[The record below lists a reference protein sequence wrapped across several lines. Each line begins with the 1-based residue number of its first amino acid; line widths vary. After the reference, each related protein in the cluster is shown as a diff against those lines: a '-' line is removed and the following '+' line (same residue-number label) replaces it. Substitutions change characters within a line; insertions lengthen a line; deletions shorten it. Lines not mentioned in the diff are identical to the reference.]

1 MKAELYVGLMSGTSV
16 DGIDAVVV
24 RFGEQTVNLLAA
36 HSHPY
41 PAPLRERLL
50 EAIRHPAG
58 TTIDEIGALETEV
71 GEAFRDAALAVKEM
85 SGQRRSDIKAI
96 GSHGQTLRH
105 QPDGRPRFTVQVG
118 DPSIIATGTGI
129 TTVADFRRQ
138 DLALGGQGAPLV
150 PPFHEWLFG
159 HAASGTTVIANIG
172 GVANITILPADG
184 SPVRGYDTGP
194 GNTLMDA
201 WIRRHRK
208 APYDAEGA
216 WAASGKVD
224 DSLLARLLRDDYFR
238 RPPPKSTGFERFNLG
253 WLDQHDPAGA
263 DPADVQATLLELTA
277 RSLTNA
283 IGTSAPDCASLFVC
297 GGGTHNLTLLER
309 VRSLLPGTT
318 VESTASRGLDPDWV
332 EASAFA
338 WLARERMSG
347 RTGNLPE
354 VTGASRQSPL
364 GAVYRA

>member
-16 DGIDAVVV
+16 DGVDAVVV
-24 RFGEQTVNLLAA
+24 RFGEQKVSLLASL
-36 HSHPY
+36 SHPY
-41 PAPLRERLL
+41 PASLRERLL
-50 EAIRHPAG
+50 EAISDPG
-58 TTIDEIGALETEV
+58 STTVDDIGAFETLV
-71 GEAFRDAALAVKEM
+71 GEVFRDAALAAIEA

-105 QPDGRPRFTVQVG
+105 QPDGTPRFTLQVG

-138 DLALGGQGAPLV
+138 DMALGGQGAPLV

-159 HAASGTTVIANIG
+159 KTATGTTVIANIG
-172 GVANITILPADG
+172 GIANITILPADG

-201 WIRRHRK
+201 WIRDNRK
-208 APYDAEGA
+208 VPYDADGA
-216 WAASGKVD
+216 WAASGNVD
-224 DSLLARLLRDDYFR
+224 NELLARLLRDDYFR
-238 RPPPKSTGFERFNLG
+238 RSPPKSTGFEHFNLG
-253 WLDQHDPAGA
+253 WLRNHGLAGL

-277 RSLTNA
+277 QSLKNA
-283 IGTSAPDCASLFVC
+283 VGTSAPDCTSLYTC
-297 GGGTHNLTLLER
+297 GGGTHNAALVSRIRELMQR
-309 VRSLLPGTT
+309 AD

-347 RTGNLPE
+347 RDGNLPE

-364 GAVYRA
+364 GAVYRL

>member
-16 DGIDAVVV
+16 DGIDAVVA
-24 RFGEQTVNLLAA
+24 RFGEQAVNLVAT
-36 HSHPY
+36 HTHPY
-41 PAPLRERLL
+41 PASLRLRLL
-50 EAIRHPAG
+50 DAIREPDS
-58 TTIDEIGALETEV
+58 TTIDDIGSFETLV
-71 GEAFRDAALAVKEM
+71 GEAFRDAALAVIDA

-105 QPDGRPRFTVQVG
+105 QPDASPRYTIQVG

-159 HAASGTTVIANIG
+159 SAASNTTVIANIG
-172 GVANITILPADG
+172 GITNVTILPADG
-184 SPVRGYDTGP
+184 GAVRGYDNGP
-194 GNTLMDA
+194 GNTLMHA
-201 WIRRHRK
+201 WIRSHRK
-208 APYDAEGA
+208 VSYDADGA
-216 WAASGKVD
+216 WATSGSVD
-224 DSLLARLLRDDYFR
+224 NELLARLLRDDYFR
-238 RPPPKSTGFERFNLG
+238 RSPPKSTGFERFNLD
-253 WLDQHDPAGA
+253 WLANHDIAGL

-277 RSLTNA
+277 LCLTNA
-283 IGTSAPDCASLFVC
+283 VGTSAPDCASLYIC
-297 GGGTHNLTLLER
+297 GGGMQNTALVKR
-309 VRSLLPGTT
+309 IRSLLPR
-318 VESTASRGLDPDWV
+318 VDVDSTASRGLDPDWV

-364 GAVYRA
+364 GAVYRS